1 MGGGFLW
8 ARTET
13 AERNGLLRTLQRS
26 RWKWCLRGRTRCS
39 RERLCDSDLHSLT
52 AGAACAFLGGVR
64 FALRQQRRLQARSHS
79 LARSGGWKGWWVV
92 EGAGATVLERRQQH
106 ALLARV
112 HGVHTFLS
120 SQPHSF
126 NVQEDPSSKPLHQR
140 GGVKARG
147 GPGKE
152 DSGSQ
157 FPTRLLACTPPPAF
171 PSGCFAV
178 QGTKQGWWVEGGGV
192 WNAGGGW
199 GRRVSSCATRRRLT
213 ESA

>member
-52 AGAACAFLGGVR
+52 AGAACAFLGGMR

-140 GGVKARG
+140 GGGGRHGEGLAR
-147 GPGKE
+147 KI
-152 DSGSQ
+152 
-157 FPTRLLACTPPPAF
+157 PAANF
-171 PSGCFAV
+171 RQGCSPAH
-178 QGTKQGWWVEGGGV
+178 
-192 WNAGGGW
+192 
-199 GRRVSSCATRRRLT
+199 RRLPSQVVASLCR
-213 ESA
+213 E